1 VARLIYSANVSLDG
15 YIEDE
20 SGSFEWGAPS
30 DEVHLFFNDLVRS
43 AGTNLYGR
51 RLYETMAVWETDPS
65 LAEGSEVNRDFAT
78 AWQDTDKIVYSR
90 TLEQPSTKRTR
101 IEREFDPEVVT
112 RMKKSAEKDLLI
124 GGAELAGEAFRAG
137 LVDEVG
143 LRLVSVAVGAGKPAL
158 PVDQRL
164 DLELR
169 DERRFDDGSL
179 YLSYDVK
186 R

>member
-1 VARLIYSANVSLDG
+1 MARLIYFANASLDG

-20 SGSFEWGAPS
+20 SGSFDWSEPS

-43 AGTNLYGR
+43 SDTFLYGR
-51 RLYETMAVWETDPS
+51 RLYETMAVWETDRS
-65 LAEGSEVNRDFAT
+65 LAEGSEVNRDFARG
-78 AWQDTDKIVYSR
+78 WQDADKVVYSR

-101 IEREFDPEVVT
+101 IEREFDAEAVR
-112 RMKKSAEKDLLI
+112 RMKESAETDLLI
-124 GGAELAGEAFRAG
+124 GGAELAAEAFRAG

-169 DERRFDDGSL
+169 DERRFDDGTVC
-179 YLSYDVK
+179 LSYGVK
-186 R
+186 S